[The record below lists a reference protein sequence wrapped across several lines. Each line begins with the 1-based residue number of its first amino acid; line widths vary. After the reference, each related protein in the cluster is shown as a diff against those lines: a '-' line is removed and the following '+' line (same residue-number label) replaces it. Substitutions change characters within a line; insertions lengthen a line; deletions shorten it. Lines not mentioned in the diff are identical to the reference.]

1 MIHDAAGCASFAAA
15 MDVLAKPWTGL
26 ILTALERGPVRFG
39 VLRDSVGDIGD
50 RMLSV
55 RLRELE
61 LRGLVTRRVIEG
73 PPVRVEY
80 ELTAAGRGFRD
91 VSNAIRKWGATILRA
106 SGEGGAEDE
115 ETTGVVAAGQGRGR

>member
-1 MIHDAAGCASFAAA
+1 MVHDAAGCASFAAA
-15 MDVLAKPWTGL
+15 MDVLGKPWTGL

-39 VLRDSVGDIGD
+39 ALRDSVGDIGD

-91 VSNAIRKWGATILRA
+91 VSDAIRRWGDRK
-106 SGEGGAEDE
+106 S
-115 ETTGVVAAGQGRGR
+115 VV